1 VNLLEVLAVHRLT
14 KLVTEDQIS
23 EPYREKI
30 VLWSEKGSE
39 GSLQD
44 RIGYLV
50 ECRAC
55 VSVWA
60 SAAIIGLRYL
70 GRPGKLVI
78 GVLAGS
84 AASLAV
90 AAAMDKLEAESK

>member
-1 VNLLEVLAVHRLT
+1 MNHLLSALAVYRLT
-14 KLVTEDQIS
+14 KLVAEDQIF
-23 EPYREKI
+23 EPYRERI
-30 VLWSEKGSE
+30 VLWSEEGTD

-44 RIGYLV
+44 KIGYLV

-60 SAAIIGLRYL
+60 SAAVIALGFL

-90 AAAMDKLEAESK
+90 AGAMDKLEKA